1 MESSQIKNKPEP
13 NVFLTAKCNG
23 RCIYC
28 SAKDEDREMTYEQA
42 YEVISAGHNALVFEG
57 GEPLLCRDLESWIKK
72 AVELGVQDISILT
85 NGYLLSK
92 ERLESLLKAGARH
105 FHFNFPV
112 HTKREHAL
120 LTGFPGLLERQKENI
135 ARAAAVSPR
144 TVVLVCVINSVNYML
159 LPQYVRFVA
168 DNFPG
173 IYYIALNF
181 IKIKGNVKKRKFLI
195 PRLSKAACYVRK
207 ALLEA
212 KKHGIACIVDGIP
225 LCLLD
230 GCEAY
235 SRDADHILRGDKT
248 YLWEKASVNACTRC
262 SLVSMCPGPRKD
274 YVAVYGDSE
283 FHSVEKDGKSISEK
297 IFKGQLSLN
306 S

>member
-1 MESSQIKNKPEP
+1 M
-13 NVFLTAKCNG
+13 
-23 RCIYC
+23 R
-28 SAKDEDREMTYEQA
+28 
-42 YEVISAGHNALVFEG
+42 
-57 GEPLLCRDLESWIKK
+57 
-72 AVELGVQDISILT
+72 DISILT
-85 NGYLLSK
+85 NGYLLSR
-92 ERLESLLKAGARH
+92 ERLESLLNAGARH

-135 ARAAAVSPR
+135 ARAASVSPK
-144 TVVLVCVINSVNYML
+144 TAVLVCVINSVNYML
-159 LPQYVRFVA
+159 LPQYVRFVS

-181 IKIKGNVKKRKFLI
+181 IKIKGNVKKRHFLI
-195 PRLSKAACYVRK
+195 PMLSKAAYFVRK

-230 GCEAY
+230 GWEAY

-248 YLWEKASVNACTRC
+248 YLWEKASVHACTKC
-262 SLVSMCPGPRKD
+262 SLVSICPGPRKD
-274 YVAVYGDSE
+274 YVSVYGDSE
-283 FHSVEKDGKSISEK
+283 FHSADKDFEPIKEMILE
-297 IFKGQLSLN
+297 GQLLLN
-306 S
+306 SQ